1 MRNHQ
6 QEKKNT
12 PQKLGNYLETR
23 QHFHELPVNK
33 QKNKQKCSEFL
44 ESNENESITCQNFWT
59 IVNAALTGYFRA
71 MSAYIKNKRNPKL
84 ISK

>member
-33 QKNKQKCSEFL
+33 QKK
-44 ESNENESITCQNFWT
+44 
-59 IVNAALTGYFRA
+59 
-71 MSAYIKNKRNPKL
+71 
-84 ISK
+84 